1 MNTTQRARFTAPG
14 GGVTKGLGY
23 LIGSLFVV
31 ARHDAAAA
39 AQFTGATAGIWTLVK
54 TSAQAWTQGQK
65 VYWNTGTSKADSD
78 VTTGPLIG
86 VAAAVAANPSST
98 GRVRLN
104 AASPGTAEGLGL
116 DATEYGRLNGALAGT
131 QVAGKAVIADSNVN
145 TGVSKVTQLH
155 IGATGAEV
163 QVTATPA
170 QLNALAGSIG
180 GLAAAVAAG
189 LGGSDSILKTEAAT
203 HTLVAAH
210 ATKARAC
217 LVVVRV
223 DETYAVGTGTLPTVK
238 VGETDALEAAMAVT
252 VLDTE
257 AAGTVLVFAFTN
269 TATKAIVAT
278 STAKVGDATGG
289 CTVTVIA
296 IPTT

>member
-1 MNTTQRARFTAPG
+1 MNTTQRVRLTAPG

-31 ARHDAAAA
+31 ARSTAAAA
-39 AQFTGATAGIWTLVK
+39 AKFTGATAGVWTLTK
-54 TSAQAWTQGQK
+54 TSAQAWTEGQK
-65 VYWNTGTSKADSD
+65 IYWNTSTSKADSD

-86 VAAAVAANPSST
+86 VAAEAAANPSST

-104 AASPGTAEGLGL
+104 AASSATAEGLGL

-131 QVAGKAVIADSNVN
+131 QVANKAVITDANVN

-155 IGATGAEV
+155 IGATGAEI

-170 QLNALAGSIG
+170 QLNQLAGSIG
-180 GLAAAVAAG
+180 GLAAVIAGG
-189 LGGSDSILKTEAAT
+189 LGGSDSILKTEALT

-210 ATKARAC
+210 ATKDRAC
-217 LVVVRV
+217 LVVVVV

-238 VGETDALEAAMAVT
+238 VGETDTLEKCMAAT

-257 AAGTVLVFAFTN
+257 AAGTVLVFAFVN

-278 STAKVGDATGG
+278 STAAVGNATGG